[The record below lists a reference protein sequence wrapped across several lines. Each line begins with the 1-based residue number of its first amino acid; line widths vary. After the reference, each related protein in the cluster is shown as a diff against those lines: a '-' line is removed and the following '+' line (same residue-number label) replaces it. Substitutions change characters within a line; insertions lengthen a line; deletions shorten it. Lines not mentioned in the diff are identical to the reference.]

1 MNIIS
6 GFWPILQHIF
16 FILTRK
22 NVETKQAF
30 QQQETDGLE
39 MKERTNG
46 ECVGG
51 VRTVQ
56 YILQGSETHTER
68 RHQYVWERY
77 IMVPAVSSCQ
87 WSSLPGRG
95 RYTE

>member
-1 MNIIS
+1 M
-6 GFWPILQHIF
+6 L
-16 FILTRK
+16 
-22 NVETKQAF
+22 KQKQTF

-39 MKERTNG
+39 MKECTNG

-56 YILQGSETHTER
+56 YILQGSETHIEH

-77 IMVPAVSSCQ
+77 SMVPAVSSHQ

-95 RYTE
+95 RYME